1 MNTSTGDLL
10 WTRCEHIYWRFTL
23 NMVWTHPLESYSEHG
38 VNTSIGELL
47 RTWCEHIHRRVTHV
61 FSSTV
66 VKTCFRWNGV
76 CFCFGNGGVWGS
88 CLFCFS
94 WRSIVFIGPETRPS
108 GIKVTAIDWPKRLS
122 WPSGIK
128 SQQLTDLQDH
138 LVQGMDHPVQMY
150 SALTFQAAVLEMKS
164 DLAEL
169 WFVSC

>member
-1 MNTSTGDLL
+1 M
-10 WTRCEHIYWRFTL
+10 
-23 NMVWTHPLESYSEHG
+23 
-38 VNTSIGELL
+38 
-47 RTWCEHIHRRVTHV
+47 

-108 GIKVTAIDWPKRLS
+108 GIK
-122 WPSGIK
+122 

-169 WFVSC
+169 